1 MVATNVAG
9 KPLAPDGL
17 VNPRR
22 WAVLGV
28 LCVTIL
34 VINLDN
40 TILNV
45 ALPTL
50 VKALQAKSSEL
61 QLIVDSY
68 AVVFAGL
75 LLVGGSLADRFGRK
89 PLLLAGL
96 CTFGGGSIGSAFS

>member
-1 MVATNVAG
+1 M
-9 KPLAPDGL
+9 LS
-17 VNPRR
+17 
-22 WAVLGV
+22 V

-75 LLVGGSLADRFGRK
+75 LSVLPASEPDAAAGVLPDEDAS
-89 PLLLAGL
+89 AGL
-96 CTFGGGSIGSAFS
+96 LVEELSAGLAEPGAMSALAADL